1 MQVGVYQSEVV
12 YGSPSHEPY
21 PDLARETTT
30 SYTYTGGKDNQV
42 RYVDNQVRDKD
53 HQVRDKDNQ
62 VRDKD
67 NLVRDKDN
75 QVRDK
80 NNQVRDK
87 DHQVRDKDNPR
98 LVTKTTRSDMQT
110 AS

>member
-1 MQVGVYQSEVV
+1 MGVYQSEVV

-42 RYVDNQVRDKD
+42 RYVDNHVRDN
-53 HQVRDKDNQ
+53 DN
-62 VRDKD
+62 
-67 NLVRDKDN
+67 
-75 QVRDK
+75 
-80 NNQVRDK
+80 
-87 DHQVRDKDNPR
+87 QVRDKDNPR